1 MTDPALLGR
10 ALAQDIEARVPFRH
24 LTPEE
29 APDLE
34 AAHAIQIEC
43 ARALEAARGPLGGR
57 KIAWNTQAQMQAFG
71 IPEPGAGRVFAS
83 QIRETGAR
91 LNAADYA
98 TFALEPEIAAV
109 LSAPLAPNPGGHDP
123 ASVAPAVALFRPAFE
138 ILDQRGFDPGP
149 NAAVSALAADIFS
162 EGLILGGPGLTPQQ
176 LTASALRSTVFQDGE
191 TILDKED
198 AAPMHPLSAVAF
210 LANRFNRLG
219 ETLQAGEVLLLG
231 AHLPPHRIEGAASL
245 RFTCGALGEV
255 AFEIA

>member
-1 MTDPALLGR
+1 MNDPAQLGR
-10 ALAQDIEARVPFRH
+10 ALAQDIEARAPFRH
-24 LTPEE
+24 LTEDE

-43 ARALEAARGPLGGR
+43 ARALEGARGPLGGR
-57 KIAWNTQAQMQAFG
+57 KIAWNTPAQMEAFG
-71 IPEPGAGRVFAS
+71 LHEPGAGRVFAS
-83 QIRETGAR
+83 QIRPSGAR

-98 TFALEPEIAAV
+98 TFAIEPEIAAV
-109 LSAPLAPNPGGHDP
+109 LSAPLAPVEGGHDP
-123 ASVAPAVALFRPAFE
+123 ASVIEAIAMFRPAFE
-138 ILDQRGFDPGP
+138 ILDQRGFAPGP
-149 NAAVSALAADIFS
+149 NAAPSALAADIFS

-176 LTASALRSTVFQDGE
+176 LTPSALRSTVTQNGE

-198 AAPMHPLSAVAF
+198 AAPMHPLAAVAF

-245 RFTCGALGEV
+245 RFDCGALGEV